1 MSKFQV
7 VTPLSSQ
14 PTLEGESF
22 RLVAQR
28 KQVVPN
34 MKKQAQ
40 IWERKRNAM
49 SKNEIKR

>member
-1 MSKFQV
+1 MSKFGG
-7 VTPLSSQ
+7 VTPLPSQ
-14 PTLEGESF
+14 PTLDGESF

-34 MKKQAQ
+34 MKKQVQ
-40 IWERKRNAM
+40 NWERKRNAM